1 MLICYFQLDL
11 LQFFRMALDMVWSP
25 HPHVELLRQF
35 QCLQESLN
43 NEDIASAQSNLLEIL
58 ETIRGWESELES
70 RRDALQSEETGL
82 ILERQRLEVVYR
94 ARLRGFG
101 QVW

>member
-1 MLICYFQLDL
+1 MTQ
-11 LQFFRMALDMVWSP
+11 DMVWSP

-43 NEDIASAQSNLLEIL
+43 NEDIASAQSIALEIL

-82 ILERQRLEVVYR
+82 ILERQRLEVV
-94 ARLRGFG
+94 LNEWWTELG
-101 QVW
+101 

>member
-1 MLICYFQLDL
+1 
-11 LQFFRMALDMVWSP
+11 MALDMVWSP

-43 NEDIASAQSNLLEIL
+43 NEDITSAQSIALEIL

-82 ILERQRLEVVYR
+82 ILERQQLEVVLSGGGQLISNLANYR
-94 ARLRGFG
+94 FLLKGFHQG
-101 QVW
+101 AQR